1 VAVGCA
7 DGLVEAGP
15 VVPGGEGTVGWARF
29 AAARVGVGEGRAAT
43 VGVET
48 ASCPWSER
56 AGPGVVRRLFGKGSA
71 RTGEGAAVAGTVTVM
86 MPRITASMVRLG
98 VGWAMGV
105 AAPAWAFR
113 C

>member
-7 DGLVEAGP
+7 AGLVEAGT
-15 VVPGGEGTVGWARF
+15 VVLGGEGTVGWARF

-56 AGPGVVRRLFGKGSA
+56 AGPGVVRRVCKGSA